1 MSPRPRCPDGV
12 IVRAALAVIAEQ
24 GAARLTV
31 EQVATRAGVGKATI
45 YRHWGSRAAL
55 VHAALFANTHD
66 WSEPDAGSVRADL
79 VALLHQLVAY
89 LADQGTGRVFTSFLD
104 AAAREPDLRA
114 LLDET
119 EREGRAPFARAIRRG
134 IARGELARD
143 IDIDLTIDLLV
154 APFVYRSVVLQ
165 SRIDARD
172 VEPLVDVVLRGA
184 PRSPSALSE
193 PAPAPR

>member
-1 MSPRPRCPDGV
+1 VTCRHGRDARTASSSARRSQSSRS
-12 IVRAALAVIAEQ
+12 RA
-24 GAARLTV
+24 RR
-31 EQVATRAGVGKATI
+31 ATRAGVGKATI

-66 WSEPDAGSVRADL
+66 WSEPDTGSVRADL

-114 LLDET
+114 LLDQT
-119 EREGRAPFARAIRRG
+119 EREGRVPFARAIRRG
-134 IARGELARD
+134 ITRGELARD

-172 VEPLVDVVLRGA
+172 VEPLVDTVLRGA
-184 PRSPSALSE
+184 PRSPTALSE
-193 PAPAPR
+193 PVPAPR